1 MIDLQVRD
9 RTAGMPGDI
18 ARPLKSELL
27 HINMGPQHPST
38 HGVLRLF
45 IVTDGEIVQAVTPYL
60 GYLHRCAEKIAE
72 GNTWAFMYISTA
84 AMTGLIVAVMILVR
98 PDSLWKGQAVVF
110 PVALVLIVGS
120 LPHRKGLAIALEF
133 LVERHCRHAE
143 ADDGTGPP
151 ETQD

>member
-1 MIDLQVRD
+1 MSGRVAQAAHRRYDPSVMSTGRTKLIRILVRGL
-9 RTAGMPGDI
+9 RMRCPRCGD
-18 ARPLKSELL
+18 
-27 HINMGPQHPST
+27 G
-38 HGVLRLF
+38 RLF
-45 IVTDGEIVQAVTPYL
+45 GGWYTLNDSCSVCDLDHAF
-60 GYLHRCAEKIAE
+60 AE